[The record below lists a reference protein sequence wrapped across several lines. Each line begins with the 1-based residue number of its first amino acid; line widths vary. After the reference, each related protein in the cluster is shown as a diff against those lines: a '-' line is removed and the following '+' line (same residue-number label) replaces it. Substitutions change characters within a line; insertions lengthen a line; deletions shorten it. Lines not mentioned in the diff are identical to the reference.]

1 MSASHRQL
9 HLNLFIMGVGQA
21 EAAWRH
27 PRTTA
32 NDVLNVA
39 HYQNLA
45 RIAERGKLDSV
56 FLADALAV
64 DARIKHNAPWNFEP
78 LTLLSAIAV
87 ATERIGLIATAT
99 TSYADPFTTA
109 RKFASLDHI
118 SGGRAGWN
126 IVTSALAEEAANFGL
141 DATPPHSGRYERATE
156 FVDTTLELWDSWE
169 HDAVRLDVE
178 SGVFADPDKVHA
190 IDHEGEHFRIRGPL
204 NSPRSVQG
212 RPLLVQAGSSESG
225 KDFAARYAEAVFT
238 AQYTLEEG
246 QAFYR
251 DLKARVVKAGR
262 SADDLKILPG
272 FFPYIADTE
281 EEALALERSFND
293 LRSTEYALRQLS
305 SLLGIEL
312 DEDSL
317 DAPLPPLPPLEDF
330 QGQKARNQLVRDLA
344 GDGEH
349 TVREVIDLLS
359 GGRGHRT
366 VAGTPEQIAD
376 EIERWFIEGAADGF
390 NIMPP
395 YFPGGLE
402 DFVDRV
408 VPILQQRGLFRTE
421 YTATTLRGHYGLS
434 EQVNRYATARSEASA

>member
-1 MSASHRQL
+1 
-9 HLNLFIMGVGQA
+9 
-21 EAAWRH
+21 
-27 PRTTA
+27 
-32 NDVLNVA
+32 
-39 HYQNLA
+39 
-45 RIAERGKLDSV
+45 
-56 FLADALAV
+56 
-64 DARIKHNAPWNFEP
+64 
-78 LTLLSAIAV
+78 
-87 ATERIGLIATAT
+87 
-99 TSYADPFTTA
+99 
-109 RKFASLDHI
+109 
-118 SGGRAGWN
+118 
-126 IVTSALAEEAANFGL
+126 
-141 DATPPHSGRYERATE
+141 
-156 FVDTTLELWDSWE
+156 
-169 HDAVRLDVE
+169 
-178 SGVFADPDKVHA
+178 
-190 IDHEGEHFRIRGPL
+190 
-204 NSPRSVQG
+204 VQG
-212 RPLLVQAGSSESG
+212 RPLLVQAGSSAAG

-238 AQYTLEEG
+238 AQYTLQEG
-246 QAFYR
+246 QEFYR

-281 EEALALERSFND
+281 EEARALEQSFND

-317 DAPLPPLPPLEDF
+317 DAPLPPLPPIEDF

-344 GDGEH
+344 GNGKH
-349 TVREVIDLLS
+349 TVRELIGLLS

-376 EIERWFIEGAADGF
+376 EIEQWFTEGAADGF

-421 YTATTLRGHYGLS
+421 YTSTTLRGHFGLR
-434 EQVNRYATARSEASA
+434 EPGNRYATAPAEATSA